1 MRALVSD
8 KRTPPLCGKSLV
20 FTAIAALD
28 EAEGSRDRRR
38 ESCVCIA
45 AASANI
51 ATMLVRH
58 HLRTSQRHRCD
69 VILEHRD
76 DVVV

>member
-8 KRTPPLCGKSLV
+8 KKTLPFCGKLPV

-28 EAEGSRDRRR
+28 KAEGSRDRRR

-45 AASANI
+45 AAAANI
-51 ATMLVRH
+51 ATMSVRH
-58 HLRTSQRHRCD
+58 HLRTSQ
-69 VILEHRD
+69 
-76 DVVV
+76 